1 MSNHEPGRLVEDLD
15 EGLAAERTELAW
27 GRSLLSL
34 FACGAAIAKGVPH
47 VDGGQGRPVLGIVVL
62 GIAALVWVSG
72 MPLRQ
77 IEHRSHRPVA
87 ARWPIA
93 LVAVGTSA
101 VGIAAILLA
110 VLFPP

>member
-1 MSNHEPGRLVEDLD
+1 MTGDERGRLVEDLD

-27 GRSLLSL
+27 GRSLLAL

-47 VDGGQGRPVLGIVVL
+47 AEGAQGRPVLGIVVL
-62 GIAALVWVSG
+62 GIAAMVWVSG
-72 MPLRQ
+72 MPLRRL
-77 IEHRSHRPVA
+77 EHRSHRPVTA
-87 ARWPIA
+87 HWPIA
-93 LVAVGTSA
+93 LVAAGTSV